1 MSARPL
7 PYWRLSFYYFF
18 YFAFIGVFSPYFTLY
33 LQSLTLSATDIALL
47 MSQMQLMRL
56 LAPAFWAWL
65 ADKRGRRVEIIRLSA
80 LCASVGF
87 TGFFLTDN
95 FVHLFIPMTLMAFF
109 WSASLPLVE
118 SLTFAHLA
126 DESHRYSRIRV
137 WGSVGFIVAVL
148 LGGAL
153 LDRLPIGDVPVM
165 VFVVLLGILA
175 TGFLLPEGGRHAS
188 PVASKDVTAAVAD
201 IARNAGVTDAAD
213 PAPPVVSLRS
223 ILSKRPV
230 WMLLLACFLMSS
242 AHGVYYV
249 FYSIHLD
256 DLGYSK
262 GLIGLLWSL
271 GVLVEIGL
279 FMVMAP
285 LMKRY
290 SLRALLLAT
299 YAAAIIRFLMIG
311 WGAESLVLLLIA
323 QTLHGLTF
331 GVHHAAAIAAVNAWF
346 PQHIH
351 ARGQALYSSISFG
364 GGGLFGGI
372 VSGLVWEPLGAGW
385 AFTLGALFALAG
397 WVCIARGMTKDADT
411 PKSAGL
417 VR

>member
-7 PYWRLSFYYFF
+7 PYWRLSLYYFF
-18 YFAFIGVFSPYFTLY
+18 YFAFIGIFSPYFTLY
-33 LQSLTLSATDIALL
+33 MQSLTMSAADIALL

-56 LAPAFWAWL
+56 VAPAFWGWL
-65 ADKRGRRVEIIRLSA
+65 ADKRGCRVDIIRLSA
-80 LCASVGF
+80 LCACIGF

-95 FVHLFIPMTLMAFF
+95 FIQLFIPMTLMAFF
-109 WSASLPLVE
+109 WSAALPLVE
-118 SLTFAHLA
+118 SLTFSHLA

-153 LDRLPIGDVPVM
+153 LDHLPIGDVPAM
-165 VFVVLLGILA
+165 VFVVLLGILVMA
-175 TGFLLPEGGRHAS
+175 FRLPEGRRQNRAIGEPTPES
-188 PVASKDVTAAVAD
+188 E
-201 IARNAGVTDAAD
+201 
-213 PAPPVVSLRS
+213 APMATLMSVLRE
-223 ILSKRPV
+223 RQV

-262 GLIGLLWSL
+262 GVIGLLWSL

-285 LMKRY
+285 LMQRY
-290 SLRALLLAT
+290 SLRGLLLAT
-299 YAAAIIRFLMIG
+299 YAVAVARFMMIG
-311 WGAESLVLLLIA
+311 WGAESLILLLIA
-323 QTLHGLTF
+323 QTMHGFTF
-331 GVHHAAAIAAVNAWF
+331 GVHHAAAIAAVNRWF

-364 GGGLFGGI
+364 GGGLFGGV
-372 VSGLVWEPLGAGW
+372 VSGLVWDPLGAGW
-385 AFTLGALFALAG
+385 AFTLGALFALGG
-397 WVCIARGMTKDADT
+397 WFCIARGMR
-411 PKSAGL
+411 PAGSP
-417 VR
+417 VIAEA

>member
-7 PYWRLSFYYFF
+7 PYWRLSLYYFF

-33 LQSLTLSATDIALL
+33 LQALAMSAADIALL

-56 LAPAFWAWL
+56 VAPAFWGWL
-65 ADKRGRRVEIIRLSA
+65 ADKRGRQVDIIRLSG
-80 LCASVGF
+80 LCACIGF

-95 FVHLFIPMTLMAFF
+95 FIQLFIPMTLMAFF
-109 WSASLPLVE
+109 WSAALPLVE
-118 SLTFAHLA
+118 SLTFSHLA

-153 LDRLPIGDVPVM
+153 LDHLPISDVRAM
-165 VFVVLLGILA
+165 VFVVLLGILVTA
-175 TGFLLPEGGRHAS
+175 FRLPEGRRIAKANAAS
-188 PVASKDVTAAVAD
+188 INDTAPLATLRSVVAD
-201 IARNAGVTDAAD
+201 
-213 PAPPVVSLRS
+213 
-223 ILSKRPV
+223 KQV

-256 DLGYSK
+256 ELAYSK
-262 GLIGLLWSL
+262 GMIGLLWSL

-285 LMKRY
+285 LMKHY

-299 YAAAIIRFLMIG
+299 YAVAVVRFLMIG
-311 WGAESLVLLLIA
+311 WGAESLLLLLVA
-323 QTLHGLTF
+323 QAMHGLTF
-331 GVHHAAAIAAVNAWF
+331 GVHHAAAIAAVNQWF

-372 VSGLVWEPLGAGW
+372 VSGLIWDPLGAGW
-385 AFTLGALFALAG
+385 AFTLGAVFSLAG
-397 WVCIARGMTKDADT
+397 WFCIARGMPSGRPQSAET
-411 PKSAGL
+411 PAT
-417 VR
+417 

>member
-1 MSARPL
+1 MTAQPL

-33 LQSLTLSATDIALL
+33 LQSLRLTAADIALL

-56 LAPAFWAWL
+56 LAPTFWGWL
-65 ADKRGRRVEIIRLSA
+65 ADKRGRQVDIIRLSA
-80 LCASVGF
+80 LCACIGF

-95 FVHLFIPMTLMAFF
+95 FIQLFIPMTLMAFF
-109 WSASLPLVE
+109 WSAALPLVE

-153 LDRLPIGDVPVM
+153 LDHLPIGDVPAM
-165 VFVVLLGILA
+165 VFVVLLGILLMA
-175 TGFLLPEGGRHAS
+175 FKLPEGRRLRR
-188 PVASKDVTAAVAD
+188 AAE
-201 IARNAGVTDAAD
+201 DATEQSLPEAT
-213 PAPPVVSLRS
+213 LRS
-223 ILSKRPV
+223 VVAQRQV
-230 WMLLLACFLMSS
+230 WMLLVACFLMSS

-256 DLGYSK
+256 ELGYSK
-262 GLIGLLWSL
+262 GMIGLLWSL

-299 YAAAIIRFLMIG
+299 YLTAVLRFLMIG
-311 WGAESLVLLLIA
+311 WGAESLLLLLIA
-323 QTLHGLTF
+323 QTMHGLTF
-331 GVHHAAAIAAVNAWF
+331 GVHHAAAIAAVNQWF
-346 PQHIH
+346 PQHVH
-351 ARGQALYSSISFG
+351 ARGQALYSSLSFG
-364 GGGLFGGI
+364 GGGLFGGLI
-372 VSGLVWEPLGAGW
+372 SGLVWDPLGAGW

-397 WVCIARGMTKDADT
+397 YVCIARGIPSSTD
-411 PKSAGL
+411 PKPAGL

>member
-1 MSARPL
+1 MSTRPL
-7 PYWRLSFYYFF
+7 PYWRLSLYYFF

-33 LQSLTLSATDIALL
+33 LQSLQLSATDIALL

-56 LAPAFWAWL
+56 VAPAFWAWL
-65 ADKRGRRVEIIRLSA
+65 ADKRGRQVDIIRLSG
-80 LCASVGF
+80 LCACIGF

-95 FVHLFIPMTLMAFF
+95 FIQLFIPMTLMAFF
-109 WSASLPLVE
+109 WSAALPLVE

-126 DESHRYSRIRV
+126 DASHRYSRVRV

-153 LDRLPIGDVPVM
+153 LDHLPIGDVPVM
-165 VFVVLLGILA
+165 VFVVLLGILVMA
-175 TGFLLPEGGRHAS
+175 FLLPEGRRIGKAPAESTH
-188 PVASKDVTAAVAD
+188 
-201 IARNAGVTDAAD
+201 DAA
-213 PAPPVVSLRS
+213 PLASLRS
-223 ILSKRPV
+223 VVADKQV
-230 WMLLLACFLMSS
+230 WTLLLACFLMSS

-262 GLIGLLWSL
+262 GMIGLLWSL

-279 FMVMAP
+279 FMIMAP
-285 LMKRY
+285 LMQRF

-299 YAAAIIRFLMIG
+299 YAVAVVRFLMIG
-311 WGAESLVLLLIA
+311 WGAESLLLLLVA
-323 QTLHGLTF
+323 QAMHGLTF
-331 GVHHAAAIAAVNAWF
+331 GVHHAAAIAAVNQWF

-372 VSGLVWEPLGAGW
+372 LSGLLWDPLGAGW
-385 AFTLGALFALAG
+385 AFTLGAVFSLAG
-397 WVCIARGMTKDADT
+397 WFCIARGMPSGRPCPAET
-411 PKSAGL
+411 PAM
-417 VR
+417 

>member
-1 MSARPL
+1 MTGAPL
-7 PYWRLSFYYFF
+7 PYWRLSLYYFF

-33 LQSLTLSATDIALL
+33 LQGLSLSAADIALL

-56 LAPAFWAWL
+56 LAPTFWGWL
-65 ADKRGRRVEIIRLSA
+65 ADKRGRRVDIIRLSA
-80 LCASVGF
+80 LCACVGF

-95 FVHLFIPMTLMAFF
+95 FIQLFIPMTLMAFF

-118 SLTFAHLA
+118 SLTFVHLGA
-126 DESHRYSRIRV
+126 QPQRYSQIRV

-153 LDRLPIGDVPVM
+153 LDELPISDVPIM
-165 VFVVLLGILA
+165 VFVVLIGILFMA
-175 TGFLLPEGGRHAS
+175 FKVPEGLPIPRTG
-188 PVASKDVTAAVAD
+188 AVE
-201 IARNAGVTDAAD
+201 AAD
-213 PAPPVVSLRS
+213 EALASLGSVMRE
-223 ILSKRPV
+223 RRV

-256 DLGYSK
+256 ALGYSK
-262 GLIGLLWSL
+262 GMIGLLWSL

-290 SLRALLLAT
+290 NLRVLLLAT
-299 YAAAIIRFLMIG
+299 YAVAAVRFLMIG
-311 WGAESLVLLLIA
+311 WCAESLLLLLIA
-323 QTLHGLTF
+323 QAMHGLTF
-331 GVHHAAAIAAVNAWF
+331 GVHHAAAIAAVNEWF
-346 PQHIH
+346 PKHIH
-351 ARGQALYSSISFG
+351 ARGQALYSSLSFG

-385 AFTLGALFALAG
+385 AFTLGSIFALAG
-397 WVCIARGMTKDADT
+397 WFCIARGM
-411 PKSAGL
+411 SAPAEAPNSAPL
-417 VR
+417 MR